1 MKLHLQSGFQ
11 EEIRSDKRGSDVKKE
26 LNMNT
31 ASSKNDASSSPHEL
45 QRKLSNR
52 HLQLIA
58 IGGAIGTGLFMG
70 SGKTIALA
78 GPSILFI
85 YMIIGAMF
93 FFLMRAL
100 GEILLS
106 NLHYKSFIDMAHDLI
121 GPGAGYYIGWSYWL
135 GWILVGIA
143 DLAAIINY
151 LNFWLPPDMTFTPMG
166 QAMISAG
173 CVLLVL
179 GINLLTVKLF
189 GEIEFWFALIKI
201 LAILGLIA
209 IGGYMI
215 FSDFQAPSGSAASLT
230 NVWAYDGM
238 FPKGTMGFLGG
249 FQIAMFAFVGVELL
263 GTMAAE
269 TKDPEKNLPK
279 AVNAIPTRIILFYVL
294 SLLVIMSVTPWV
306 EIPAD
311 QSPFVTLFLHA
322 GIPVS
327 AIIMN
332 LVVLSSVMSSMN
344 SGVFS
349 TSRMLFG
356 LARDGQA
363 PQALAELSSRAV
375 PAKGLLFSCAFIMAG
390 AAFQYFVPNTMEAFT
405 LASSL
410 CVILFISIWGLI
422 MVCYIRYRK
431 QQPEKHA
438 TSTFKMPGG
447 IWMSY
452 LVLIFLFFAL
462 VILSLEADTMK
473 ALMISPLWLVILFA
487 TYHTLYKP
495 RLRKRQQLLSGE

>member
-1 MKLHLQSGFQ
+1 MKTTPGT
-11 EEIRSDKRGSDVKKE
+11 EDVK
-26 LNMNT
+26 
-31 ASSKNDASSSPHEL
+31 SSPHEL

-58 IGGAIGTGLFMG
+58 IGGCIGTGLFMG
-70 SGKTIALA
+70 SGKTISLA
-78 GPSILFI
+78 GPSILII
-85 YMIIGAMF
+85 YMIIGGMF

-100 GEILLS
+100 GEMLLS

-135 GWILVGIA
+135 GWVLVGIA

-151 LNFWLPPDMTFTPMG
+151 LSFWLPEGMAFTPMG
-166 QAMISAG
+166 QAMISVG
-173 CVLLVL
+173 CVLFILA
-179 GINLLTVKLF
+179 INLVTVKLF

-201 LAILGLIA
+201 LAILGLIFV
-209 IGGYMI
+209 GGYMV
-215 FSDFQAPSGSAASLT
+215 FSGFQAPSGAVASFS
-230 NVWAYDGM
+230 NVWAHGGL
-238 FPKGTMGFLGG
+238 FPKGFTGFLAG

-294 SLLVIMSVTPWV
+294 SLLMIMSVTPWHL
-306 EIPAD
+306 IPAD
-311 QSPFVTLFLHA
+311 QSPFVGLFLYA
-322 GIPVS
+322 GIPTS

-363 PQALAELSSRAV
+363 PQALARLSSRAV
-375 PAKGLLFSCAFIMAG
+375 PATGLFFSCTFIMLG

-410 CVILFISIWGLI
+410 CVILFISIWSII

-431 QQPEKHA
+431 QQPQKHA
-438 TSTFKMPGG
+438 ASTFKMPGG
-447 IWMSY
+447 VWMSY
-452 LVLIFLFFAL
+452 VVLAFLLFAL
-462 VILSLEADTMK
+462 IILSLEPDTLK
-473 ALMISPLWLVILFA
+473 ALMISPLWLIILA
-487 TYHTLYKP
+487 VTYRLLYKP
-495 RLRKRQQLLSGE
+495 RMRQRGNP

>member
-1 MKLHLQSGFQ
+1 MKTTGL
-11 EEIRSDKRGSDVKKE
+11 DDTK
-26 LNMNT
+26 
-31 ASSKNDASSSPHEL
+31 SSPNEL

-70 SGKTIALA
+70 SGKTISLA

-85 YMIIGAMF
+85 YMIIGFMF

-106 NLHYKSFIDMAHDLI
+106 NLHYKSFIDMATDLI

-135 GWILVGIA
+135 GWVLVGIA

-151 LNFWLPPDMTFTPMG
+151 LGFWLPPDMAFTPMG
-166 QAMISAG
+166 QALISAA
-173 CVLLVL
+173 CVVFILA
-179 GINLLTVKLF
+179 INLVTVKLF

-201 LAILGLIA
+201 LAIIALIFV
-209 IGGYMI
+209 GGYMV
-215 FSDFQAPSGSAASLT
+215 FTGFQAPTGSVASFS
-230 NVWAYDGM
+230 NIWSHGGM
-238 FPKGTMGFLGG
+238 FPKGAMGFLAG

-294 SLLVIMSVTPWV
+294 SLLMIMAVTPWV

-311 QSPFVTLFLHA
+311 QSPFVSLFLHA
-322 GIPVS
+322 GIATA

-356 LARDGQA
+356 LARGGQA
-363 PQALAELSSRAV
+363 PQKLAELSRRAV
-375 PAKGLLFSCAFIMAG
+375 PAKGLYFSCSFIMIG

-431 QQPEKHA
+431 LKPELHEK
-438 TSTFKMPGG
+438 SKFKMPGG
-447 IWMSY
+447 VAMSY
-452 LVLIFLFFAL
+452 VVLAFLLFAL
-462 VILSLEADTMK
+462 VILSLELDTLK
-473 ALMISPLWLVILFA
+473 ALIISPLWLVILA
-487 TYHTLYKP
+487 VTYRVLYMP
-495 RLRKRQQLLSGE
+495 RVKKLDQ